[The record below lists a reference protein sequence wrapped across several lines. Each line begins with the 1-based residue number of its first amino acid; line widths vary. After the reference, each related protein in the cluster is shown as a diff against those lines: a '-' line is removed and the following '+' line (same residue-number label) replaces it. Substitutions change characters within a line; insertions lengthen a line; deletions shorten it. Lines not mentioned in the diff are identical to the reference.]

1 MKNYSWCWCWC
12 WCCCCC
18 CWFGKNISSHNGL
31 WSLNQLSYT
40 VRRDVNWSW
49 LVCWFAFDAS
59 ATLVLMRYCLLMHQ
73 SIQVRRSVLS
83 YARHVSELLVL
94 WLFDDDGQMKWRPSL
109 SLNLSQIIKI
119 FYLAAYINLINNV
132 RKLI

>member
-49 LVCWFAFDAS
+49 LVCWFAS
-59 ATLVLMRYCLLMHQ
+59 STLVALLHRLLIHQ
-73 SIQVRRSVLS
+73 SIQVSRSVLS
-83 YARHVSELLVL
+83 YAGHVSELLAFVL
-94 WLFDDDGQMKWRPSL
+94 LFDAAASSADDDDDGQMKWRPSL
-109 SLNLSQIIKI
+109 SLNFSEISIIDFI
-119 FYLAAYINLINNV
+119 
-132 RKLI
+132 